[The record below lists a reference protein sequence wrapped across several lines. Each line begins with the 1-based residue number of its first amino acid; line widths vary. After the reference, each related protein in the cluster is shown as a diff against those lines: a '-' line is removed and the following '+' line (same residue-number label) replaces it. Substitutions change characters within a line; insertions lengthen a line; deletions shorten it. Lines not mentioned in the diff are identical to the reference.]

1 MKTHSLSLRRIG
13 GLAAALT
20 LSASPALAEGLDY
33 TYNGEF
39 FAGSFLDALLL
50 DGLDFQVQIR
60 ADTTA
65 PDSDPGNTDRGEFS
79 GPFTAFITIEGLGT
93 YRFLNPVAAITERVD
108 GGGFQPVEARAT
120 FAGGSTSSMTGFSPD
135 TITPYFG
142 DPNLL
147 DPFPG
152 GANVVVADFNAEPLR
167 PVGGVGIF
175 TLSGQ
180 SPGGSVFATPTPDVG
195 SSAALLAAATASLAL
210 WRRRPAS

>member
-1 MKTHSLSLRRIG
+1 MRTHSLSLRRIG
-13 GLAAALT
+13 GLAVALAF
-20 LSASPALAEGLDY
+20 SASPALAEGLDY
-33 TYNGEF
+33 TYNGQF

-65 PDSDPGNTDRGEFS
+65 PDSDLGNTDRGEFS
-79 GPFTAFITIEGLGT
+79 GPFTALITIEGLGT

-108 GGGFQPVEARAT
+108 GGGFQPVEARST
-120 FAGGSTSSMTGFSPD
+120 FDGGSTSSMTGFSPD

-152 GANVVVADFNAEPLR
+152 GANVVVAEFNDEPLR
-167 PVGGVGIF
+167 PLGGGSILN
-175 TLSGQ
+175 LSGQ
-180 SPGGSVFATPTPDVG
+180 SPGGSVFATPIPDGG
-195 SSAALLAAATASLAL
+195 SSASLLAAAAASLAFCQ
-210 WRRRPAS
+210 RRSRS